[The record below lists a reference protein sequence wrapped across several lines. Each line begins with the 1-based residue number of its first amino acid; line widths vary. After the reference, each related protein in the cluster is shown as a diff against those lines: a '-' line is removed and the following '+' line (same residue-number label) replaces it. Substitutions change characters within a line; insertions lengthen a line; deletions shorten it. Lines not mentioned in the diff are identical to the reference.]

1 MRTFKVQQ
9 QRRKGQLGGSNL
21 ASKMQFLDFIYLDA
35 ILPPAESKGFFFCW
49 IIWQKILD
57 VYVHSIDAME
67 N

>member
-35 ILPPAESKGFFFCW
+35 ILPPAESKGFFFVVALEHLW
-49 IIWQKILD
+49 FVAILS
-57 VYVHSIDAME
+57 YL
-67 N
+67 

>member
-35 ILPPAESKGFFFCW
+35 ATILSPPLENQGIFLLDNMAKKTFSMFMC
-49 IIWQKILD
+49 IL
-57 VYVHSIDAME
+57 
-67 N
+67 